1 MKHKRTQAVIIKILN
16 EEKELTT
23 GEIYDRLVAY
33 KSTSSKLRTKNI
45 HLNVPMN
52 ALGNIMK
59 RKTFQQVGFTNR
71 KPTGHKNGRQ
81 AVWSNK
87 EE

>member
-1 MKHKRTQAVIIKILN
+1 MKHKRTQAVIIKILD

-33 KSTSSKLRTKNI
+33 KATTSNRRLKNSHI
-45 HLNVPMN
+45 NVTMN
-52 ALGNIMK
+52 TLGNIMK
-59 RKTFQQVGFTNR
+59 RKTFQKVGFTNR
-71 KPTGHKNGRQ
+71 SPTGHKNSRQ
-81 AVWSNK
+81 SVWSNK

>member
-1 MKHKRTQAVIIKILN
+1 MKHKRTQAVIIKILD

-33 KSTSSKLRTKNI
+33 ESTSSTRKSRNV
-45 HLNVPMN
+45 HLNVTMN

-59 RKTFQQVGFTNR
+59 RKTFQKVGFTNR
-71 KPTGHKNGRQ
+71 SPTGHKNSRQ